1 MQKALEMASNL
12 IQSRYSLNSVGSST
26 TTSMMSL
33 SSDDYGDRNI
43 FSPRP
48 SSPTHGNQG
57 MGLDA
62 DPNSPESMSPSVS
75 PLPPRHNYSLAHH
88 ITMEENVTDNLQVP
102 YDNNGSRNRAMSES
116 NYNENRNLKRGE
128 SFSSVASSTDSAKAR
143 VSSRNSRNMRR
154 VKSCK
159 NTSRCGSSMSRQS
172 GSTSSLNKKPLA
184 DNKVRYKTKESNIVV
199 EIHLYSFSMNVF
211 ERKYKVICC

>member
-1 MQKALEMASNL
+1 MQKALKMASNL

-48 SSPTHGNQG
+48 SSPAHGNQG

-184 DNKVRYKTKESNIVV
+184 DNKVR
-199 EIHLYSFSMNVF
+199 
-211 ERKYKVICC
+211 

>member
-1 MQKALEMASNL
+1 MASDL

-26 TTSMMSL
+26 TASMMSL

-48 SSPTHGNQG
+48 SSPAHGNQT
-57 MGLDA
+57 MSMDM
-62 DPNSPESMSPSVS
+62 DPNSPESMSPSLS

-102 YDNNGSRNRAMSES
+102 CDGSRNRAMSES

-184 DNKVRYKTKESNIVV
+184 DNKVR
-199 EIHLYSFSMNVF
+199 
-211 ERKYKVICC
+211 